1 MKRNQRTQPKP
12 EPNKVDEA
20 SAESFP
26 ASDPPSHMG
35 STAVAGAPK
44 DGAMKSDRSEPAVRE
59 GRKSVDLN
67 AASKEELGSLPA
79 LSPKLVD
86 ALVDNRPFRG
96 WDDIRR
102 VPGFDQNLIEQLQ
115 QGGAQLKH

>member
-1 MKRNQRTQPKP
+1 MKQNRKKPPKP

-26 ASDPPSHMG
+26 ASDPPSYMG
-35 STAVAGAPK
+35 STAVAGSPR
-44 DGAMKSDRSEPAVRE
+44 DGHAKSRGPEPVVRE

-79 LSPKLVD
+79 LSPMLVD
-86 ALVDNRPFRG
+86 ALVDNRPFSG
-96 WDDIRR
+96 WEDIRR